1 MAALVDALPDVG
13 TTLVRSTR
21 LTYLKDTYLFQ
32 ATAKVLFWG
41 SGDRGTFLVLDETI
55 FYPKGGGQPS
65 DLGRIVFGDGREC
78 SVTYVEFRPEDATVR
93 HHVTGIEIGDDR
105 IGSDVTLFVDIDRRI
120 ANAKA
125 HTAGHLLA
133 ELVNSLTPELV
144 GKIGFHDPAEGCY
157 VKFQG
162 VLVSRSPAELQEAL
176 NAKLAESLLLRA
188 GVEHWEEGGATPG
201 AEGDGAV
208 AQLPQTHAVP
218 VGKTCRFVQIA
229 GFPPSPC
236 GGTHIRSMSEVAGIT
251 CTKVGIVKKENV
263 TKIAYTV
270 Q

>member
-1 MAALVDALPDVG
+1 MAAMVDAVPDGSVLLAQPTG
-13 TTLVRSTR
+13 LA
-21 LTYLKDTYLFQ
+21 YLKDTYIFESV
-32 ATAKVLFWG
+32 AKVLSWG
-41 SGDRGTFLVLDETI
+41 TGDRGSFLVLSETI

-65 DLGRIVFGDGREC
+65 DLGRIVFSDVCEC
-78 SVTYVEFRPEDATVR
+78 NVTYVEFRPEDATVR
-93 HHVTGIEIGDDR
+93 HFVTGLDLGD
-105 IGSDVTLFVDIDRRI
+105 GHVGCDVTLFVDIERRI

-162 VLVSRSPAELQEAL
+162 LLASRSPAELQEAL
-176 NAKLAESLLLRA
+176 NSKLEEALLQQ
-188 GVEHWEEGGATPG
+188 GTVQHWEEGGSAPAQG
-201 AEGDGAV
+201 GEEVAPLPEG
-208 AQLPQTHAVP
+208 HAVP
-218 VGKTCRFVQIA
+218 AGKACRFVQIA
-229 GFPPSPC
+229 GFAASPC
-236 GGTHIRSMSEVAGIT
+236 GGTHIRSLAEIFGIK

-263 TKIAYTV
+263 TKIAYSV